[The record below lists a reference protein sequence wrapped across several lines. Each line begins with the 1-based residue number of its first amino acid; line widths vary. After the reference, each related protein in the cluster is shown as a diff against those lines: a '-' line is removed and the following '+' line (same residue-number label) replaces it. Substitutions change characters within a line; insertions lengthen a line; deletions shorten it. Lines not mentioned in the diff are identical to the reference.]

1 MTIQELR
8 EAIQAA
14 LYCADIAKS
23 NGRDQLAAAFESM
36 AWDFR
41 RLLCEVR

>member
-8 EAIQAA
+8 DAIRAA
-14 LYCADIAKS
+14 HHLADIAKS